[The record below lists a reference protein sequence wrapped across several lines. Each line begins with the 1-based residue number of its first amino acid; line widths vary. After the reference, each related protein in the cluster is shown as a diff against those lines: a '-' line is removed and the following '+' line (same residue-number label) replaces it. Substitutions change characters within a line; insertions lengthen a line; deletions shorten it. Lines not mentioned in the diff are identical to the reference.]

1 MLTPEKIKKATEA
14 LEICHDLI
22 TFDPATG
29 EDIDPMFL
37 NEDNRDLYYGIETIL
52 QYIQQLERDVSFYKN
67 IAALN
72 DKTIDEQN
80 FLIEEIKAE
89 RDAAVK
95 DMYEAQ
101 SIVCLICKNHYQ
113 PDPAVKKYGCK
124 AFGEYYPEDGAIVC
138 GKFEWRGV
146 QKEE

>member
-14 LEICHDLI
+14 LEICRDLI
-22 TFDPATG
+22 TFNPATG

-67 IAALN
+67 VALLN

-80 FLIEEIKAE
+80 FLIEEIKAK
-89 RDAAVK
+89 RDAAVE
-95 DMYEAQ
+95 DINTARP
-101 SIVCLICKNHYQ
+101 CRICKNLDN
-113 PDPAVKKYGCK
+113 DP
-124 AFGEYYPEDGAIVC
+124 VC
-138 GKFEWRGV
+138 AQCSVAGRNFKWRGV
-146 QKEE
+146 